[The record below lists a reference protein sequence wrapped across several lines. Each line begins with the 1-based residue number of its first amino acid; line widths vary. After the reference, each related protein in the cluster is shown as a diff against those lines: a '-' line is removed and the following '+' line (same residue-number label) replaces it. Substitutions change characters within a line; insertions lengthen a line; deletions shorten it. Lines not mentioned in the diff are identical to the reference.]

1 MNLGRRL
8 IIFLLFISNNL
19 TNQYQIAPINLHKDT
34 YSKDRP
40 ITMIE
45 NNIPKII
52 DNFLDITV
60 QEKYI
65 GRIVVEKISAL
76 LPHVDSIGHNIL
88 HANNEFINYI
98 LEHDL
103 FNDATKKSIILGSI
117 RLAQYGDD
125 AGSHLLQLYYNIVEK
140 CL

>member
-1 MNLGRRL
+1 MNLGRQL

-19 TNQYQIAPINLHKDT
+19 TDQYQIAPINVHKDT
-34 YSKDRP
+34 YSKDRL

-45 NNIPKII
+45 NNIPKVI

-125 AGSHLLQLYYNIVEK
+125 AGSHLLQLYYDIVEK